1 MFRISLVCIGFL
13 WSSGLADEV
22 DPKAEGYLFGAKSQA
37 MSGAIN
43 VSAQGVDALFHNPAG
58 TACRLK
64 TQISAGFLKLSLDRS
79 ASWVGAVIPRGKWC
93 ASVSWACSG
102 VADVPLRSNDG
113 TLVGHDS
120 WRSHRLGVGYARAL
134 DFLTYV
140 GGDFHYLRTDAPDL
154 SGNGFGADIGLVRF
168 ILPPLLSVGCAVND
182 VGTAIH
188 YEGTGRT
195 EIIRPKFTGGAVLG
209 LVEGKIRIEWNIYK
223 RLSRTKWR
231 NVVGLEIKARKDLI
245 LRAGYG
251 EGGLSVG
258 LGISIVPMTL
268 AYSTI
273 QDGFSDDLGQGLEAL
288 WTKK

>member
-13 WSSGLADEV
+13 LGSVFADEV
-22 DPKAEGYLFGAKSQA
+22 DPKAEGYLFGTKSQA

-64 TQISAGFLKLSLDRS
+64 TQIIAGVLKLSLDRS
-79 ASWVGAVIPRGKWC
+79 ISWVGVVIPRGKSC
-93 ASVSWACSG
+93 ASVSWSCSG
-102 VADVPLRSNDG
+102 VADVPLRSDDG
-113 TLVGHDS
+113 TLVGYDS
-120 WRSHRLGVGYARAL
+120 WQTHRLGVGYARAL
-134 DFLTYV
+134 DFLTFI

-154 SGNGFGADIGLVRF
+154 SGNGFGVDLGLVRF
-168 ILPPLLSVGCAVND
+168 ILPPLLSVGCTVND

-188 YEGTGRT
+188 YDGAGRT
-195 EIIRPKFTGGAVLG
+195 EMIRPKFTGGAVLG

-231 NVVGLEIKARKDLI
+231 NVVGLELKARKNLI

-251 EGGLSVG
+251 EGGLSAG
-258 LGISIVPMTL
+258 LSIAIAPMAL

-273 QDGFSDDLGQGLEAL
+273 QDAFSDDPGQGLEAL
-288 WTKK
+288 WTK